1 MIEVHKGVTDGG
13 YSEITFPEGFDIKT
27 ARIVIKG
34 AYSLLSAKKNAG
46 EMSC

>member
-1 MIEVHKGVTDGG
+1 MTEVKL
-13 YSEITFPEGFDIKT
+13 PEGFDIKT
-27 ARIVIKG
+27 NKIVIKG